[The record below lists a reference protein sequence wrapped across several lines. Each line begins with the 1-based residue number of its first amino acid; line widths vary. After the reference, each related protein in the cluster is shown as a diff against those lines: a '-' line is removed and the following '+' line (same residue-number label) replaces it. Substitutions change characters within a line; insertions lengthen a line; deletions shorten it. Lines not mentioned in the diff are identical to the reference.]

1 MALKFNIA
9 LIQLYPKP
17 LSPAH
22 NFARAESEIRAAAS
36 SGARLAVLPELLP
49 SLRALAASLGIAI
62 VPGTLVEELSDG
74 TLANVCYFI
83 SSTGELVGRY
93 EKRNLWHPER
103 GVMQP
108 GREPHD
114 VFDTEFG
121 PVGLL
126 VCWDLAFPE
135 AMRSSM
141 IICRAFENTCAV
153 VFVNAGAPSSPA
165 EEEADTRD
173 NDGVRREYAG
183 LSQLGMPIL
192 GARGNSEQ

>member
-1 MALKFNIA
+1 M
-9 LIQLYPKP
+9 
-17 LSPAH
+17 
-22 NFARAESEIRAAAS
+22 
-36 SGARLAVLPELLP
+36 
-49 SLRALAASLGIAI
+49 
-62 VPGTLVEELSDG
+62 
-74 TLANVCYFI
+74 
-83 SSTGELVGRY
+83 GRY

-135 AMRSSM
+135 AMRELVAKGAKLIIAPAWWLVGDAGEGVTLNRDSETVFLESM
-141 IICRAFENTCAV
+141 IVCRAFENTCAV

-192 GARGNSEQ
+192 GARGKLGAVEGTSIEELDMRVLEVAERTYKVREDLARDDWHYHVSSKLP